1 VEAARAQKPG
11 IIRFGGSALDEP
23 GFGEFEWSD
32 TIGDPEHRKPFRAWG
47 GLQPTGPGLEE
58 FVQFCQ
64 AVNAEPMICVRF
76 SNRKPM
82 SAAEEVEYFNGATT
96 TRMGALRAQNGHS
109 EAYRIKYWQ
118 VGNERQSKEY
128 DTDLAAFCRA
138 MKAVDPSISI
148 LSSFPTAGS
157 VRNAGEWI
165 DYVCPHHYTPD
176 LAACE
181 SSLSS
186 IRQLLR
192 DNANGRAIKVAVTEW
207 NTTAGDWGLG
217 RAKLMTLANGL
228 ACARYQNLLHRNCDL
243 VEIANRS
250 NLINSFGSGF
260 IQVDNHRLYKTP
272 AYYAQFLYATL
283 GGNQP
288 LKIQSTLPTNVGL
301 DLSATLDS
309 KSGRLVLFAVND
321 SSHEIRRQVDISS
334 FGHAGKK
341 VTVWTLSDSKRAGEP
356 DARNSFAEPE
366 RIAIRKS
373 SLNSRAGA
381 FDYSFPALSL
391 TVFTY

>member
-1 VEAARAQKPG
+1 
-11 IIRFGGSALDEP
+11 
-23 GFGEFEWSD
+23 
-32 TIGDPEHRKPFRAWG
+32 
-47 GLQPTGPGLEE
+47 
-58 FVQFCQ
+58 
-64 AVNAEPMICVRF
+64 
-76 SNRKPM
+76 
-82 SAAEEVEYFNGATT
+82 VEYFNGAANTP
-96 TRMGALRAQNGHS
+96 MGAMRMRNGHA
-109 EAYRIKYWQ
+109 EPYRIKYWQ

-128 DTDLAAFCRA
+128 DAELVAFCQA

-148 LSSFPTAGS
+148 LSSFPTADS
-157 VRNAGEWI
+157 IRNAAAWI

-181 SSLSS
+181 SSLNS

-192 DNANGRAIKVAVTEW
+192 DNAGGRPIKVAVTEW

-217 RAKLMTLANGL
+217 RATLMTLANGL

-260 IQVDNHRLYKTP
+260 VQVDNHRLYKTP
-272 AYYAQFLYATL
+272 GYYAQFLYSTL

-288 LKIQSTLPTNVGL
+288 LKIESIVPTNVGL
-301 DLSATLDS
+301 DLSATLDT
-309 KSGRLVLFAVND
+309 KSNRLILFAVND
-321 SSHEIRRQVDISS
+321 SSHEIRRRID
-334 FGHAGKK
+334 FGDFAHSGRVA
-341 VTVWTLSDSKRAGEP
+341 VWTLSDSRRAGEA

-373 SLNSRAGA
+373 SLSSRAGV

-391 TVFTY
+391 TVLSY